1 MSEKPVPAGKWK
13 LRPYDHK
20 CKTFVDPNP
29 EVEDQIR
36 CRVPLWTGDFG
47 EVIPEVIAHGCRF
60 DELPKLTVFVV
71 GQFVIRAAQGGSL
84 RYGSVGT
91 AAHAAVT
98 HPDVDSFRE
107 LETWADR
114 NLDETH
120 WLILAA
126 CKRQGFVDR
135 ATARPVDDIAAYVAG
150 DGSRAARGEVGDMS
164 RKFKLLR
171 DRSLLCS
178 KRGVG
183 TWVSPDGLRL
193 LQSREASRQARLS
206 VAQ

>member
-20 CKTFVDPNP
+20 CKTFVDPDP
-29 EVEDQIR
+29 LVEDQIR

-47 EVIPEVIAHGCRF
+47 EVTPDLTAQGCRL
-60 DELPKLTVFVV
+60 DELPKLTVRDV

-84 RYGSVGT
+84 RCGPIGT
-91 AAHAAVT
+91 AAHSVVS
-98 HPDVDSFRE
+98 HPAVDSFRE
-107 LETWADR
+107 LETWADI

-126 CKRQGFVDR
+126 CKRQEFVDR
-135 ATARPVDDIAAYVAG
+135 ATARPVEDISAYVAG
-150 DGSRAARGEVGDMS
+150 GGSRQARGEVGDMG

-183 TWVSPDGLRL
+183 TWISPDGLRL
-193 LQSREASRQARLS
+193 LQSREASRQSRLS